1 MSSIDSVERSVERT
15 PSYSQRNGSSGN
27 VGQQIHCSRCTHLR
41 KTNPKKKKKEE
52 EEGKKKTPRHNNH
65 QQQSTETSSLITA
78 LFTETG
84 FSQTAKHLNGEITAR
99 TRPQAQKQ

>member
-1 MSSIDSVERSVERT
+1 VSSIDSVERSVERT

-41 KTNPKKKKKEE
+41 KTKKKKEE
-52 EEGKKKTPRHNNH
+52 EEEKKKSRHNNH

-78 LFTETG
+78 LFTETV
-84 FSQTAKHLNGEITAR
+84 FNQIAKHLNEEITAR
-99 TRPQAQKQ
+99 TRT